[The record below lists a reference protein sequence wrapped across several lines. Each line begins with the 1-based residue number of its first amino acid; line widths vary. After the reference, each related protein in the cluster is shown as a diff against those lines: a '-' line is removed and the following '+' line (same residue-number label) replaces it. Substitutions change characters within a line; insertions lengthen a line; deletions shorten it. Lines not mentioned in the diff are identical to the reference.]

1 MAELTLEG
9 LEDLLE
15 DVQQLG
21 AKASR
26 VENKA
31 LRAGAKVIQEGMSKR
46 ASRSRLNKPHLADN
60 IEISGVKR
68 RAGTKY
74 IEVGPGKKFFYGI
87 FLELGTSKMD
97 KRPFMQPT
105 MVADGDKSTQAM
117 AAELK
122 KGLA

>member
-1 MAELTLEG
+1 MAEVTLEG
-9 LEDLLE
+9 LDDLLKE
-15 DVQQLG
+15 VQGLG
-21 AKASR
+21 QKAGR
-26 VENKA
+26 IENKA

-46 ASRSRLNKPHLADN
+46 APRSRLNKPHLADN

-68 RAGTKY
+68 RSGIKY
-74 IEVGPGKKFFYGI
+74 IEVGPGKDFFYGI

-117 AAELK
+117 ADELK
-122 KGLA
+122 RGLV